1 MTSTRLDEAA
11 RIAALLELSR
21 DTARRLF
28 GADYEARVQPWRET
42 VTKLARAWSCKPLQ
56 VPPRLEREGALPDNP
71 LLLFAAVVDLTEQL
85 DPRSATP

>member
-11 RIAALLELSR
+11 RIAALLESAR

-28 GADYEARVQPWRET
+28 GADYETRVQPWRDT
-42 VTKLARAWSCKPLQ
+42 VVKLAKAWGCRPLQ

-71 LLLFAAVVDLTEQL
+71 LLLFAAVVDLTEQI
-85 DPRSATP
+85 DTRSATP